1 MLCMSYFIHIDK
13 RNNKLCKW
21 RMIDRKIEPLLRK
34 MAGQF
39 KAVAVTGPRK
49 SGKTTLSRKVF
60 PEKPYVSLETPD
72 ERARAERDPRH
83 FLSRF
88 PEGCILDEVQR
99 VPSLFSYL
107 QGILDERPQAGQFI
121 LTGSQQF
128 GMMEQ
133 ISQTLAGRVGM
144 LSLLPFSSGE
154 LATHGELAESLD
166 EVLFRGA
173 YPPIYDQK
181 IDPVLWL
188 DSYIDTYVE
197 RDVRKILQIQSTSHY
212 QRFLALCAGNV
223 GQLLNASRIGADCG
237 LNHGT
242 VQSWISVLEASY
254 VAFRLQPHHRNFRK
268 RVVKTPKLYFWDVGL
283 AVRLLGIENA
293 AQLATHPLRGALFE
307 NWVIVEL
314 AKGRFNRGVRSNLY
328 FWRNNLGLEVDVL
341 AERAGRLTPIEIK
354 SGATFASD
362 WLGALNKWRR
372 LAGDQSGESKLIYGG
387 NSDWKEGSVEV
398 LPWRTVSDLAEI
410 M

>member
-1 MLCMSYFIHIDK
+1 MNLILY
-13 RNNKLCKW
+13 KW
-21 RMIDRKIEPLLRK
+21 CMIDRDIEPLLRK
-34 MAGQF
+34 MAAQF
-39 KAVAVTGPRK
+39 KAVVVTGPRQ

-60 PEKPYVSLETPD
+60 PQKPYVSLEAPD

-83 FLSRF
+83 FLSRY
-88 PEGCILDEVQR
+88 PDGCILDEVQR
-99 VPSLFSYL
+99 VPLLFSYL
-107 QGILDERPQAGQFI
+107 QGVLDGSSRAGQFI

-133 ISQTLAGRVGM
+133 ISQTLAGRVSM

-154 LATHGELAESLD
+154 LASHGELAESLD
-166 EVLFRGA
+166 EVMFRGA

-188 DSYIDTYVE
+188 NAYIDTYVE
-197 RDVRKILQIQSTSHY
+197 RDVRQILQVQNTSHY
-212 QRFLALCAGNV
+212 QRFLALCAGNA

-254 VAFRLQPHHRNFRK
+254 VAFRLQPHHSNFRK

-283 AVRLLGIENA
+283 AVRLLGIESA
-293 AQLATHPLRGALFE
+293 SQLATHPLRGALFE

-314 AKGRFNRGVRSNLY
+314 AKGRFNRGQRSNLY

-341 AERAGRLTPIEIK
+341 AERAGRLCPIEIK

-362 WLGALNKWRR
+362 WLGNLNKWRK
-372 LAGDQSGESKLIYGG
+372 LAGDVSGAPQLVYGG
-387 NSDWKEGSVEV
+387 DSDWKEGAVDV
-398 LPWRTVSDLAEI
+398 LPWRAVSTLAEVI
-410 M
+410 

>member
-1 MLCMSYFIHIDK
+1 MNIFIQIDK
-13 RNNKLCKW
+13 TNLILYNW
-21 RMIDRKIEPLLRK
+21 SMIDRDIEPLLRK
-34 MAGQF
+34 MAAQF
-39 KAVAVTGPRK
+39 KTVVVTGPRQ

-60 PEKPYVSLETPD
+60 PQKPYVSLEAPD

-83 FLSRF
+83 FLSRY
-88 PEGCILDEVQR
+88 PDGCILDEVQR

-107 QGILDERPQAGQFI
+107 QGVLDESSRAGQFI

-133 ISQTLAGRVGM
+133 ISQTLAGRVGL

-154 LATHGELAESLD
+154 LASHGELAESLD
-166 EVLFRGA
+166 EVMFRGA

-188 DSYIDTYVE
+188 NAYIDTYVE
-197 RDVRKILQIQSTSHY
+197 RDVRQILQVQNTSHY

-254 VAFRLQPHHRNFRK
+254 VAFRLQPHHSNFRK

-293 AQLATHPLRGALFE
+293 SQLATHPLRGALFE

-314 AKGRFNRGVRSNLY
+314 AKGRFNRGQRSNLY

-341 AERAGRLTPIEIK
+341 AERAGRLCPIEIK

-362 WLGALNKWRR
+362 WLGNLNKWRK
-372 LAGDQSGESKLIYGG
+372 LAGDVSGAPQLVYGG
-387 NSDWKEGSVEV
+387 DSDWKEDAVDV
-398 LPWRTVSDLAEI
+398 LPWRAVSALAEVI
-410 M
+410 